1 MSVCVEVEI
10 DDTEWGVRTDVG
22 EFDAHGKEENLDKA
36 NACARTVAVSVGTRR
51 AFKFSSWEGGRARC
65 NGEALRV
72 MPTPMTHPLARGP
85 ATFPLFSALPDSP
98 ASRVRCSRS
107 TLALLL

>member
-36 NACARTVAVSVGTRR
+36 NACARTVAVSV
-51 AFKFSSWEGGRARC
+51 
-65 NGEALRV
+65 
-72 MPTPMTHPLARGP
+72 
-85 ATFPLFSALPDSP
+85 
-98 ASRVRCSRS
+98 S
-107 TLALLL
+107 T